1 MLKKSDRRPVA
12 RLERRVFH
20 LVSASVLPLGALI
33 VPVWLVVSVAA
44 VGVAVAVGL
53 ELARSR
59 SSVLNDWFLAH
70 FSVLLK
76 REERG
81 RWLGSTYLLASTL
94 VAFLAF
100 DKYVAILA
108 LLFLAVG
115 DPFAAVIGERLG
127 RIRLGKKSLEGTLG
141 FMVASLVVGGLVVG
155 GGADI
160 PFSAVLLGAAVGAL
174 VELAALPPDDNLT
187 VPLAAGGVMT
197 ALAYFT

>member
-1 MLKKSDRRPVA
+1 MLKKTDRRPVA

-44 VGVAVAVGL
+44 LGVTVAVVL

-59 SSVLNDWFLAH
+59 SAALNDWFLAH

-127 RIRLGKKSLEGTLG
+127 RIKIGRKSLEGTLG

-174 VELAALPPDDNLT
+174 IELVALPPDDNLT

-197 ALAYFT
+197 GLAYFT

>member
-1 MLKKSDRRPVA
+1 MLKKTDRRPVA

-115 DPFAAVIGERLG
+115 DPVAAVIGERMG

-141 FMVASLVVGGLVVG
+141 FLVASLVVGGLVVG

-197 ALAYFT
+197 ALVYFT